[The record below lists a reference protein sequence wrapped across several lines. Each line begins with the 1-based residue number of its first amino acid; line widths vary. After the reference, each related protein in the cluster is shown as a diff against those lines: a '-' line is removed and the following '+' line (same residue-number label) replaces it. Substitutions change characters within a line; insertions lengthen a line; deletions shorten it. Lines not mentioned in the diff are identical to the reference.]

1 MPEVFTSAWGAQ
13 GRGDPPA
20 DTTAAAVAVPEPT
33 AQALRY
39 HRGNTGVWAA
49 DTVLGLAVPAAL
61 LLTGFSARL
70 RGLAARLGRDRW
82 LPTVACYG
90 ALFTTV
96 MSLAYLP
103 FAWYVGFVRQHAY
116 DLSNQSAGQ
125 WLGDWAK
132 GVMVGAVVSA
142 LVLWIP
148 YLLLRASPRR
158 WWLWSG
164 FATVPLGVLALL
176 VGPVWIAPLF
186 DDFGPMRDRALEAR
200 LLAVAQRAGIEGSRV
215 YEVNKSEDTELVNAY
230 VTGVGGTKRIV
241 LWDTI
246 LERLEPDEIIFVMAH
261 EMGHFVLHHT
271 VAVILGAALLATL
284 SLFAVHRVAG
294 RLIGRYAQRF
304 GFDRLSDVASLP
316 LLVLVGGVVS
326 FLVTPAALA
335 YSRWQE
341 HEADRFAL
349 ELTRDNHAG
358 AMVFVRLQQENLG
371 VPRPGLLYTLWRGS
385 HPSLASRIEFA
396 NSYRPW
402 GEGRALR
409 YESRFTV
416 EGRESRV
423 KRPSP

>member
-1 MPEVFTSAWGAQ
+1 MPEVFTSAWVAQ
-13 GRGDPPA
+13 GRPEPA
-20 DTTAAAVAVPEPT
+20 VGVPEPT
-33 AQALRY
+33 EQALRY
-39 HRGNTGVWAA
+39 HRENTALWAA

-61 LLTGFSARL
+61 LLTGGSARL

-82 LPTVACYG
+82 LPTVALYG
-90 ALFTTV
+90 ALFTSV
-96 MSLAYLP
+96 MSIVYLP
-103 FAWYVGFVRQHAY
+103 FAWYVGFLRQHAY
-116 DLSNQSAGQ
+116 GLSNQSAGQ

-132 GVMVGAVVSA
+132 GVLVGAVVSA

-164 FATVPLGVLALL
+164 LATAPLGAVALL

-186 DDFGPMRDRALEAR
+186 DNFGPMRDRVLEAR
-200 LLAVAQRAGIEGSRV
+200 ILAVAERAGIERSRV
-215 YEVNKSEDTELVNAY
+215 YEVDKSEDTKLVNAY
-230 VTGVGGTKRIV
+230 VTGIGGTKRIV

-246 LERLEPDEIIFVMAH
+246 LARLEPDQIVFVMAH
-261 EMGHFVLHHT
+261 EIGHFVLHHT
-271 VAVILGAALLATL
+271 LAVILGAALLATL
-284 SLFAVHRVAG
+284 SLVAVHRVAG
-294 RLIGRYAQRF
+294 GLIARSRDRF

-326 FLVTPAALA
+326 FAVTPAVLA

-385 HPSLASRIEFA
+385 HPSLASRVEFA
-396 NSYRPW
+396 NTYRPW
-402 GEGRALR
+402 AEGRALR
-409 YESRFTV
+409 YERLIRAQV
-416 EGRESRV
+416 DAG
-423 KRPSP
+423 PSTP